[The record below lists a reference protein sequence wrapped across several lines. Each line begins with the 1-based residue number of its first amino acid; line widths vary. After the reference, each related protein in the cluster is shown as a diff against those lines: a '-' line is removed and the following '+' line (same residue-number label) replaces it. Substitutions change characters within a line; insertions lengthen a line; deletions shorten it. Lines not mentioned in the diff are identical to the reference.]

1 VVSIRLRIVDGR
13 MRSRCCVQALS
24 CVPASSLSRPAVIN
38 PVVCWSSFAAG
49 SSSFLQPA
57 TMKRRNAL
65 DGKTRRPVKRTS
77 KISENFYGS
86 TLVYVK
92 LLLLW
97 ALVLLAD
104 HFLEFRF
111 EYLWPFWLFL
121 RSVYDSFKYQG
132 LAFSVFFI
140 CIALTSDMICFLF
153 IPVHWLFFAA
163 STYVWVQYVWHTEK
177 GICLPTVFLWL
188 LFVYIEASIRLKEF
202 KAHIDMRHLPFHLD
216 LCRPFAA
223 HCIGYPVV
231 TLGFGFKTYVGYRM
245 RQRRQ
250 KEVQKVNEYYYD
262 FLREGLPPGPI
273 REEAFNPHP
282 SPNPCVEERIS
293 DGAAVIPST
302 NVGPG
307 GSCGGGGGVN
317 LPGFSGSSS
326 PSTLGALLNT
336 STSSSTSSLI
346 LPWNGHNTNTNNHT
360 ISPSASEAASLVA
373 LAVNNSTNSLG
384 SGSSP
389 VSGKG
394 ASNKHGHNSRGDT
407 CTHTNG
413 EHHDTTCLQATL
425 GDSASNLRHRGSKGS
440 SHLILNGLSNSG
452 TTNYGGNGHPV
463 SNGSASQGSTLGE
476 VDYMEKMKEE
486 ASGHHLDHHSSKS
499 SNGILPGSNNI
510 TTANPGGSL
519 SVGGSN
525 KSNKPSS
532 GGGSGSTPRDTSRK
546 NRGDGSSSGK
556 QGSAKEIDPTA
567 KMETDLKKLKVDL
580 QISRNKENDLRDQ
593 IISFMSSERTL
604 KSEISNLQVEKSVL
618 ETRISSLLS
627 TRAGEKATLSNL
639 EKKFADERKQKTEF
653 QIKLESERKS
663 KKEAASIERAAQ
675 QSHTRSEVSKLDAE
689 IQTLRAEL
697 QSNRERCQ
705 MAEQDAYM
713 LRKRLEQC
721 GDPEV
726 LQARLD
732 VLKEKNR
739 QIENSLSSET
749 KLKMDLFSALGE
761 AKREI
766 SIKSYDCQSKDHEI
780 SSLRQKIAEILAVM
794 PGNSSS
800 GMNASNDEQTIGAGH
815 GSNGNINGG
824 LLSSGIST
832 FSSCLTPTTLGLDL
846 PQDTDLSSFT
856 GSNNKLSALGLGNL
870 KDKLLTSETSCMS
883 GSNSLYTTA
892 FSRTNG
898 NNNH

>member
-1 VVSIRLRIVDGR
+1 

-24 CVPASSLSRPAVIN
+24 CVPASGLSRPAVIN
-38 PVVCWSSFAAG
+38 SVVCWSSFSAG
-49 SSSFLQPA
+49 SSNFVQSSA
-57 TMKRRNAL
+57 TMKRRNVI
-65 DGKTRRPVKRTS
+65 DGKSRRPVSRKN

-293 DGAAVIPST
+293 DGAAVISHT
-302 NVGPG
+302 SVGVSGSGG
-307 GSCGGGGGVN
+307 GSGGVN

-336 STSSSTSSLI
+336 STSSSASSLI
-346 LPWNGHNTNTNNHT
+346 LPWNGHTSNTNHHNTG
-360 ISPSASEAASLVA
+360 PSSSDAATLVA
-373 LAVNNSTNSLG
+373 LAVSNSTNSFG
-384 SGSSP
+384 SGNSP
-389 VSGKG
+389 GSGKG
-394 ASNKHGHNSRGDT
+394 GASIKHGHNSRGEN

-413 EHHDTTCLQATL
+413 EHHDTTCLQANS
-425 GDSASNLRHRGSKGS
+425 GESSSSNLRHRGSKGS
-440 SHLILNGLSNSG
+440 SQVILNGISNSG
-452 TTNYGGNGHPV
+452 VTNHGGSST
-463 SNGSASQGSTLGE
+463 SNGTASQGTTLGE

-486 ASGHHLDHHSSKS
+486 AGGHHLEGHHSSKS
-499 SNGILPGSNNI
+499 SNGVLPGSNNVSTPNSAGNI
-510 TTANPGGSL
+510 SI
-519 SVGGSN
+519 GGSN

-532 GGGSGSTPRDTSRK
+532 GGGSGSTPRDASRK
-546 NRGDGSSSGK
+546 NRGDASMSGK
-556 QGSAKEIDPTA
+556 QGSTKDNDPTA
-567 KMETDLKKLKVDL
+567 KMEADLKKLKVDL
-580 QISRNKENDLRDQ
+580 QISRNKENELRDQ
-593 IISFMSSERTL
+593 IISYMSSERTL

-627 TRAGEKATLSNL
+627 TRAGEKATLSTL

-653 QIKLESERKS
+653 QIKLETERKT
-663 KKEAASIERAAQ
+663 KKEAASAERAAQ
-675 QSHTRSEVSKLDAE
+675 QTQTRSEVSKLDAE
-689 IQTLRAEL
+689 IKTLRAEL
-697 QSNRERCQ
+697 QSSRERCQ

-713 LRKRLEQC
+713 LRNRVEQC

-732 VLKEKNR
+732 HVKEKNR

-766 SIKSYDCQSKDHEI
+766 SIKTYDLQSKDHEI
-780 SSLRQKIAEILAVM
+780 STLRQKIAEILAVM
-794 PGNSSS
+794 PQGNSSS
-800 GMNASNDEQTIGAGH
+800 GMNASKDDQNISSGH
-815 GSNGNINGG
+815 RSNGNLNGG
-824 LLSSGIST
+824 GLASFTSSFT
-832 FSSCLTPTTLGLDL
+832 TPTTLALDL

-856 GSNNKLSALGLGNL
+856 TGSNKLSALGLANL
-870 KDKLLTSETSCMS
+870 EDKLLTSSDTSSCLS
-883 GSNSLYTTA
+883 GTNSLYTTA

-898 NNNH
+898 NTDH

>member
-1 VVSIRLRIVDGR
+1 MVSTRLRISDGR

-24 CVPASSLSRPAVIN
+24 CVPASGLSRPAVIN
-38 PVVCWSSFAAG
+38 PVVCWSSFTAG
-49 SSSFLQPA
+49 SSSFLQSG
-57 TMKRRNAL
+57 TMKRRTAI
-65 DGKTRRPVKRTS
+65 DGKSRRPVKRTS

-293 DGAAVIPST
+293 DGAAVISPTS
-302 NVGPG
+302 VGASG
-307 GSCGGGGGVN
+307 ICGGGSGVN
-317 LPGFSGSSS
+317 LPGFSGSTS
-326 PSTLGALLNT
+326 PSTLGALLNS

-346 LPWNGHNTNTNNHT
+346 LPWNGHSTNTNHHT
-360 ISPSASEAASLVA
+360 INPSSSEAATLVA
-373 LAVNNSTNSLG
+373 LAVNNSTHSFG

-389 VSGKG
+389 NSGKG
-394 ASNKHGHNSRGDT
+394 GSGNKHGHNSRGDT

-413 EHHDTTCLQATL
+413 EHHDTTCITANL
-425 GDSASNLRHRGSKGS
+425 GDSANLRHRGSKGS
-440 SHLILNGLSNSG
+440 SQVILNGLSNSG
-452 TTNYGGNGHPV
+452 ITHFAGNGNPIA
-463 SNGSASQGSTLGE
+463 NGSASHGSTIGE

-486 ASGHHLDHHSSKS
+486 ASGHHSEHSSKS

-510 TTANPGGSL
+510 TAANASSNPN
-519 SVGGSN
+519 VGGSN
-525 KSNKPSS
+525 KPNKPSS
-532 GGGSGSTPRDTSRK
+532 GGGSGSTPRDASRK

-556 QGSAKEIDPTA
+556 QGSTKEVDPTV
-567 KMETDLKKLKVDL
+567 KMETDLKKLKIDL
-580 QISRNKENDLRDQ
+580 QISRNKENELRDQ
-593 IISFMSSERTL
+593 IISYMSSERTL

-627 TRAGEKATLSNL
+627 TRAGEKASLSNL

-653 QIKLESERKS
+653 QIKLETERKT
-663 KKEAASIERAAQ
+663 KKDVASAERAAQ
-675 QSHTRSEVSKLDAE
+675 QSQTRSEVSKLDAE
-689 IQTLRAEL
+689 IKTLRAEL

-749 KLKMDLFSALGE
+749 KLKMDLFSALGD

-766 SIKSYDCQSKDHEI
+766 SIKTYDLQTRDHEI
-780 SSLRQKIAEILAVM
+780 STLRQKIAEILAVM
-794 PGNSSS
+794 PGHSSS
-800 GMNASNDEQTIGAGH
+800 GMNASNDEPIIGAGH
-815 GSNGNINGG
+815 GSNGTHNGG
-824 LLSSGIST
+824 GMASGVNS
-832 FSSCLTPTTLGLDL
+832 FSLAPTTLALDL
-846 PQDTDLSSFT
+846 PMDTDLSSFT
-856 GSNNKLSALGLGNL
+856 GSNKLSGLGLANL
-870 KDKLLTSETSCMS
+870 KDKLMTSDTSCLS
-883 GSNSLYTTA
+883 GTNSLYTTA

-898 NNNH
+898 NTDH